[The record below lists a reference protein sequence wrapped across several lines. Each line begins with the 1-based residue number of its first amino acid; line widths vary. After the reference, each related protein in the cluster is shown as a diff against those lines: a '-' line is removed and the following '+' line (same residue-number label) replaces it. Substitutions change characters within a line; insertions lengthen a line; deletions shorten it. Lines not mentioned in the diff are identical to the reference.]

1 MDKTLK
7 AEGSAYARMVQ
18 LMRTYGANKDTDV
31 EVGKIIKPFPD
42 MQVELQSDDIT
53 LDMDDLIIAQSLLPR
68 SETVEIDGYSRTIT
82 YYPQLKVGDHVIL
95 ISADTAQNYYLI
107 DKVAEVD

>member
-7 AEGSAYARMVQ
+7 VEGSASARMVQ
-18 LMRTYGANKDTDV
+18 LIRKFGANKDTDV
-31 EVGKIIKPFPD
+31 EIGKISSPFPNL
-42 MQVELQSDDIT
+42 QIELQSDDIT

-68 SETVEIDGYSRTIT
+68 SETVEIDGTSHTIT
-82 YYPQLKVGDHVIL
+82 YYPEVNVGDRVIL